1 VRSARQRVGA
11 ALLLCASAC
20 TIGPAG
26 GDGGTGGTGG
36 TTTTPPRPLGDQCE
50 SVLSVFCQKEA
61 SCAIPVDL
69 GQCISG
75 DMSLCCVGSACNAT
89 STVSEASV
97 TACEE
102 MIMAEDCYPVSITT
116 DPTACLTS
124 P

>member
-1 VRSARQRVGA
+1 VAA

-26 GDGGTGGTGG
+26 GDGGTGGT
-36 TTTTPPRPLGDQCE
+36 TPTPPRPLGDQCE
-50 SVLSVFCQKEA
+50 SVLSAFCQKEA

-69 GQCISG
+69 ATCISG
-75 DMSLCCVGSACNAT
+75 DKSLCCVGSACNAT

-102 MIMAEDCYPVSITT
+102 MIMAEDCNLVVNTSN
-116 DPTACLTS
+116 PTACLTS

>member
-11 ALLLCASAC
+11 ALLLYASAC

-26 GDGGTGGTGG
+26 SDGGAGGS
-36 TTTTPPRPLGDQCE
+36 TTTTPPRSLGDQCQ
-50 SVLSVFCQKEA
+50 SVLSAFCQKEE
-61 SCAIPVDL
+61 SCAIPVDNL
-69 GQCISG
+69 AQCISG

-102 MIMAEDCYPVSITT
+102 MIMAEDCYPVSITM
-116 DPTACLTS
+116 DPTACLPS